1 MEYKDI
7 KDETKDP
14 PKDREEKPHG
24 RKGRIWGGLF
34 FVLVGGALL
43 LEKLGVFFPYW
54 LFTWPMI
61 LILIGLFVG
70 IKHNFRSFGWLIP
83 IAIGGIFLAQEIFTN
98 LDIDRLVWPVVLI
111 VIGLSFML
119 SRNKEY
125 CFGGPHR
132 HHRLKRKLREKWG
145 EDWQEKWAH
154 AQKERAY
161 WHDWKKQMY
170 DPGYTTSSGDLLDVN
185 AVFGSVKKTVLSK
198 NFKGGEVNTVMGGCE
213 LNLTQADI
221 VGRAEIEVNT
231 VFGGTRIIV
240 PPNWQVHSDMDSVFG
255 SMEDKRP
262 IQLLNPDPN
271 KLLVIRGTAVFGG
284 TELSLG

>member
-7 KDETKDP
+7 KDETKEETGG
-14 PKDREEKPHG
+14 DRDRPNT

-34 FVLVGGALL
+34 FVIVGGALL
-43 LEKLGVFFPYW
+43 LERMGVFFPSW

-61 LILIGLFVG
+61 LILIGLFTG
-70 IKHNFRSFGWLIP
+70 IRHGFRSFGWIIP
-83 IAIGGIFLAQEIFTN
+83 LAVGGIFLAQEIVSDLN
-98 LDIDRLVWPVVLI
+98 VDRLIWPVVLI
-111 VIGLSFML
+111 AIGLSFML
-119 SRNKEY
+119 GKQRVG
-125 CFGGPHR
+125 CFGSHNR
-132 HHRLKRKLREKWG
+132 FKKKLRDKWGDDWREKWEQG
-145 EDWQEKWAH
+145 R
-154 AQKERAY
+154 KERAY

-170 DPGYTTSSGDLLDVN
+170 DPGYTSSSGDLLDIN

-198 NFKGGEVNTVMGGCE
+198 NFKGGEVNTILGGCE

-240 PPNWQVHSDMDSVFG
+240 PPNWEVHSDMDSVFG

-262 IQLLNPDPN
+262 IQLLNPDPD
-271 KLLVIRGTAVFGG
+271 KLLVIKGASVFGG